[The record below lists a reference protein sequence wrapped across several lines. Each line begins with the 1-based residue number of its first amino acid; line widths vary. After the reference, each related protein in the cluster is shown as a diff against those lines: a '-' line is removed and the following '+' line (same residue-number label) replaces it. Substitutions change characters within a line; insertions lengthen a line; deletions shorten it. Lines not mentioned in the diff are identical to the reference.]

1 MLNTMLLPKYNCY
14 FSTYFLEDGEDEPP
28 SFDFDHGVFI
38 TNLPYE
44 LTQWNMYEIFSK
56 FGKIQICNIVPSKI
70 PNKSNSGVVF
80 YYDAGAVQQALTANK
95 QYIGSNMIYV
105 KMLPKRI

>member
-1 MLNTMLLPKYNCY
+1 MQMLNTILLQKYNCY
-14 FSTYFLEDGEDEPP
+14 FSTYCLKVGEYEPP

-56 FGKIQICNIVPSKI
+56 FGEI
-70 PNKSNSGVVF
+70 
-80 YYDAGAVQQALTANK
+80 
-95 QYIGSNMIYV
+95 
-105 KMLPKRI
+105 